1 MKGKCESEKKKR
13 KVKVKKSPCMM
24 RMVVEKIKTAT
35 LFSDDDDIDDVEHDD
50 DNNDN
55 NDKIAH
61 PLVRLLKGENEGVH
75 VSQVIFEEIHEL
87 VDICLLKLTII
98 VYHSSFLFNHYYG
111 FREMVVLL

>member
-1 MKGKCESEKKKR
+1 
-13 KVKVKKSPCMM
+13 M
-24 RMVVEKIKTAT
+24 RMIVEKIKRAT
-35 LFSDDDDIDDVEHDD
+35 LLSADDVERDND
-50 DNNDN
+50 NDNNDN